1 MENHTMKFF
10 VYLLLVIGLLGSG
23 CRSIGPNKVT
33 HDRFAYSQS
42 LAYSW
47 KSQMLLNIVKIRYL
61 DLPVFLDVGQLVTGY
76 SLETSVDVG
85 GNFFSGGGFGSV
97 GGQGRYTD
105 RPTITYKP
113 LTGDRFLEG
122 FLTPIPPV
130 NVFSL
135 LQSGYAADLLLEL
148 CLDSFNGLYNR
159 PALLASERE
168 PDPEFFQVLSLMH
181 EVQDAGAFGMKIEE
195 ATEEQSALVLFFRDE
210 KATDDILMKLG
221 KIRSLL
227 DVAPDQVQFELVY
240 SPLPGGPGKLAVPA
254 PCGRSCRQCP
264 WASPYRKPTDSASW
278 LRLSRRPGRMN
289 PRFCGYTAV
298 RTNQRI
304 VTSLYLTRTSG
315 SGLRMMTGNQ
325 NVSLA
330 LYYFSLHSR
339 MQVVQKICQSS
350 PSRPINRQMLSIH
363 TI

>member
-240 SPLPGGPGKLAVPA
+240 SPLPGGPGKLGVGTRSLWQILSAMSMGISIPETHRQRQLA
-254 PCGRSCRQCP
+254 PPVKETGEDEPPLLRVHSGP
-264 WASPYRKPTDSASW
+264 DKPKDSYISISYEDEWFWIANDDWKSKRIFGSILFLFTLTDAGGAEN
-278 LRLSRRPGRMN
+278 LP
-289 PRFCGYTAV
+289 
-298 RTNQRI
+298 
-304 VTSLYLTRTSG
+304 
-315 SGLRMMTGNQ
+315 
-325 NVSLA
+325 
-330 LYYFSLHSR
+330 
-339 MQVVQKICQSS
+339 
-350 PSRPINRQMLSIH
+350 
-363 TI
+363 TITIPTY